1 MYRAY
6 RRRSPRRELDLR
18 PVALLLL
25 LAAIIFPFLHRD
37 APKNP
42 LPDKMVELALSQVG
56 KVPYFWGGK
65 SERMGPDPRWG
76 MLTRVTSEG
85 SDTTGTL
92 LPYGLD
98 CSGLISWAAV
108 NAAETVKAYDM
119 MGEGVRAQYANCSA
133 VPWEDARPGDLTFF
147 PDLSHVG
154 VVVGKNADG
163 TLRVVHS
170 SKTYGGVVL
179 SEDAALIGFTSVGRP
194 NLYNRFKSLSG

>member
-1 MYRAY
+1 MRRASH
-6 RRRSPRRELDLR
+6 RRAPRRELDLR

-25 LAAIIFPFLHRD
+25 LAAILFPFLHRG
-37 APKNP
+37 APKEP
-42 LPDKMVELALSQVG
+42 LPEKMAELALSQVG
-56 KVPYFWGGK
+56 KVTYFWGGK
-65 SERMGPDPRWG
+65 SERLGPDPRWG

-98 CSGLISWAAV
+98 CSGLVSWAAV
-108 NAAETVKAYDM
+108 NATGMRAAYDTV
-119 MGEGVRAQYANCSA
+119 GEGVRSQYANCA
-133 VPWEDARPGDLTFF
+133 VIPWGDALPGDLCFF

-154 VVVGKNADG
+154 IVVGKTTEG

-194 NLYNRFKSLSG
+194 NLYRSACLP